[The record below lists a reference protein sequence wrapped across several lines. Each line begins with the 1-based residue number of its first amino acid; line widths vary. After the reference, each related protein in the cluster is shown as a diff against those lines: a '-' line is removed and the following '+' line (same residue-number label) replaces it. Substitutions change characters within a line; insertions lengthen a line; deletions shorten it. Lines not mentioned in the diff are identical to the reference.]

1 MNEKDLLAVMMYAGG
16 SMEGEKQKS
25 TTSQPSV
32 TVAAT
37 ATAED

>member
-1 MNEKDLLAVMMYAGG
+1 MNEKDLLAVMMYAA